1 VSKLAL
7 TLHIAAPIE
16 RCFDLS
22 RSIDLHQ
29 HSLGPSGDRVV
40 SGVMSALLGMGESV
54 TWETTHFGIKQRLT
68 SRITEYGRPRHF
80 RDSMVAGSFRRFDHE
95 HHFEADRRCGT
106 VVRDVF
112 DFEAPLGMLG
122 RLAEM
127 AFLTRYMRR
136 LLAERNAVLK
146 RVAESEEWRAY
157 LATDVRA
164 G

>member
-1 VSKLAL
+1 
-7 TLHIAAPIE
+7 
-16 RCFDLS
+16 
-22 RSIDLHQ
+22 
-29 HSLGPSGDRVV
+29 
-40 SGVMSALLGMGESV
+40 
-54 TWETTHFGIKQRLT
+54 
-68 SRITEYGRPRHF
+68 
-80 RDSMVAGSFRRFDHE
+80 MVAGAFRRFDHE

-106 VVRDVF
+106 VVRNVF